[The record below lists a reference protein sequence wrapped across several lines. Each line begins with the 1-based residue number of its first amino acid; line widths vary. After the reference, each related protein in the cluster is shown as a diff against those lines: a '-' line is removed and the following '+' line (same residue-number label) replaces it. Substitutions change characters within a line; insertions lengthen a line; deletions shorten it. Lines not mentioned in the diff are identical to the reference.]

1 MMRIAI
7 IYLVLALALA
17 CFTQAACAEVAVPVN
32 IGIPY
37 AIGPGFTL
45 AAPFSQG
52 SYIINAFN
60 KSTLAYTGTKSLA
73 ISLASADAGPGFRWI
88 SANPTIAQTSAES
101 LVMDRSYFFNDFVS
115 AA

>member
-1 MMRIAI
+1 MMRVVI
-7 IYLVLALALA
+7 ICLLLALALA
-17 CFTQAACAEVAVPVN
+17 CFTEMACAEVAVPIN
-32 IGIPY
+32 IGVPY
-37 AIGPGFTL
+37 VIGPGFTM

-60 KSTLAYTGTKSLA
+60 TSTLAYTGEKSLA
-73 ISLASADAGPGFRWI
+73 ISLAPADSSSGVCRLAVSPV
-88 SANPTIAQTSAES
+88 IAQTSAEC